1 MGTTTLVLPQRIN
14 APAWT
19 ERGSPAY
26 RRVSVALFLA
36 GFATFSLLYSVQ
48 PLLPVF
54 AQDFRVS
61 PAESSL
67 ALSLSTG
74 LLAVAIL
81 CAGAVSDVVGRRG
94 LMFASLLAASLLN
107 ISDAITPNW
116 HILLIARALEGI
128 VLGGV
133 PAVAMAYLAE
143 EIHPRGLGLS
153 MGLYVAGN
161 AFGGMFGRIVIG
173 ALTQCTSWRIA
184 LGGIGLL
191 DLLAA
196 SGFLILLPAPRNFV
210 RQPRLKLRHH
220 LAAWY
225 GHLRPGPLPLLFLI
239 GFLLMGAFITVYNY
253 ATFRLRGAPYK
264 LSDAEISLIFLVYL
278 FGVASSGIAGTLCD
292 RHGPGPIL
300 IAGIA
305 IAGVGVG
312 LTLMHPVTAIICGIA
327 WVTIGFFIGH
337 STASSWVAQ
346 TALGTKGHASSLY
359 LLAYY
364 AGASIIGSIGGWFWA
379 AGQWPAVATFV
390 SALLALAVAA
400 DLLLL
405 RRRSFEQPGSRPA
418 LAPPR
423 RMD

>member
-1 MGTTTLVLPQRIN
+1 MGTTADFLPQRVGK
-14 APAWT
+14 PAWT
-19 ERGSPAY
+19 RPGSPAY
-26 RRVSVALFLA
+26 LRVSLALFLA
-36 GFATFSLLYSVQ
+36 GFATFSLLYCVQ
-48 PLLPVF
+48 PLLPAF

-74 LLAVAIL
+74 FLAIAIL
-81 CAGAVSDVVGRRG
+81 CAGVASEVVGRRG
-94 LMFASLLAASLLN
+94 LMFASLIGAAILN
-107 ISDAITPNW
+107 MAGAVAPDW
-116 HILLIARALEGI
+116 LVLLIARALEGF

-143 EIHPRGLGLS
+143 EIDPRGLGLS
-153 MGLYVAGN
+153 MGLYVGGA
-161 AFGGMFGRIVIG
+161 AFGGMFGRVIVG
-173 ALTQCTSWRIA
+173 ALTQFTSWRIM

-196 SGFLILLPAPRNFV
+196 SVFFILLPAPRNFV
-210 RQPRLKLRHH
+210 RQPQLRLRHQ
-220 LAAWY
+220 LAVWH
-225 GHLRPGPLPLLFLI
+225 GHFRHGPLPLLFLI
-239 GFLLMGAFITVYNY
+239 GFLMMGAFITVYNY

-278 FGVASSGIAGTLCD
+278 FGVASSGIAGSLSD
-292 RHGPGPIL
+292 RYGRGPIL

-305 IAGVGVG
+305 IAGIGLG
-312 LTLMHPVTAIICGIA
+312 LTLMHPVAAIICGIA
-327 WVTIGFFIGH
+327 MVTIGFFVGH
-337 STASSWVAQ
+337 STASSWVAN
-346 TALGTKGHASSLY
+346 AAVGTKGHASSLY

-364 AGASIIGSIGGWFWA
+364 AGSSIIGSIGGWFWA